1 MSQPLQPWGG
11 PPGATPHADAATA
24 SDEMVQLLTP
34 DGQRVEHPD
43 FAYTGDDAEIAGF
56 LRDMVLARRLD
67 QEGTS
72 LQRQGELGLWPPL
85 LGQEAAQIGSGRAV
99 RDADMVFPTYREH
112 GVAMLRDVPIG
123 DMLALFRGTSM
134 GDWDIDAHRF
144 GQYQIIIGAQTLHAT
159 GYAMALQRDGLVG
172 NPEPDRNAAVLVY
185 HGDGASS
192 QGDVNESYVFA
203 ASFQAP
209 VVFFCMNNQWAIS
222 EPATRQ
228 SRIPLYQ
235 RAWGYGFPGVR
246 VDGNDVLAVKAVTD
260 WALERAR
267 QGQGPAFIEAFT
279 YRMGAHTTSDDP
291 TKYRLSEETE
301 SWRRKDPIERVRAYL
316 LGNGAIDDAWLAD
329 LEVQADAL
337 GERIRST
344 CRALDS
350 ESLAHRFDVLYR
362 EPTAESE
369 DERDA
374 HVSYL
379 SRFEPQAEGS
389 AR

>member
-1 MSQPLQPWGG
+1 
-11 PPGATPHADAATA
+11 
-24 SDEMVQLLTP
+24 
-34 DGQRVEHPD
+34 
-43 FAYTGDDAEIAGF
+43 
-56 LRDMVLARRLD
+56 MVLARRLD

-112 GVAMLRDVPIG
+112 GVAMLRGVPVG

-134 GDWDIDAHRF
+134 GDWDIDEHRF

-222 EPATRQ
+222 EPSTRQ

-260 WALERAR
+260 WAMERAR

-301 SWRRKDPIERVRAYL
+301 AWRRKDPIERVKAYL
-316 LGNGAIDDAWLAD
+316 LEAGSIDAGWLSDLDA
-329 LEVQADAL
+329 EADAL
-337 GERIRST
+337 GEHIRST
-344 CRALDS
+344 CRQLDS
-350 ESLAHRFDVLYR
+350 ESLAHRFEVLFR

-379 SRFEPQAEGS
+379 ARFEPLSEEG